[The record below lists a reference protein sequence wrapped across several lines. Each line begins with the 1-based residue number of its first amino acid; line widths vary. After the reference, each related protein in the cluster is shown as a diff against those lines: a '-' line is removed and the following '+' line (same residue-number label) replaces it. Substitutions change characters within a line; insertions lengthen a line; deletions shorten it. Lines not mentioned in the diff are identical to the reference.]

1 MLVSQTLTQLKKEYR
16 RRIEFR
22 ISISLKLLFGGFG
35 EYTYDS
41 NPKVTLTN
49 DAQASVNNTNP
60 VLILVKLHSKI
71 TSKQECHNAL
81 IH

>member
-1 MLVSQTLTQLKKEYR
+1 VSQTLTQLNKKIGELSLEYQLSQTFKTTFR
-16 RRIEFR
+16 R
-22 ISISLKLLFGGFG
+22 LG